1 MAHSRRRLCFVTNEV
16 HVEEA
21 QGNTCALCNS
31 QSAKLTTPRTW
42 KDERAQLLAKSLGLS
57 GGQNICQACRGDI
70 RRLTQNP
77 DHVPRWTK
85 PKAIQCCVPGCSETS
100 FTQTQSVSEADIALA
115 LGIAVTSPIPIPTPL
130 CKCHYHAIYKILQPT
145 QSHCPTCGSSLK
157 GTSLRTCPDPGKI
170 QEYLLKNTGFEG
182 VIGNECKVCFACY
195 KSHLQILKCVKTIST
210 DSDLL
215 ALISVLKLT
224 LTPTKDINSIDRAVD
239 HSLTLTTIYVG

>member
-31 QSAKLTTPRTW
+31 QSAKLTTPQTW

-115 LGIAVTSPIPIPTPL
+115 LGIAVTSHT
-130 CKCHYHAIYKILQPT
+130 
-145 QSHCPTCGSSLK
+145 
-157 GTSLRTCPDPGKI
+157 DP
-170 QEYLLKNTGFEG
+170 N
-182 VIGNECKVCFACY
+182 
-195 KSHLQILKCVKTIST
+195 ST
-210 DSDLL
+210 L
-215 ALISVLKLT
+215 
-224 LTPTKDINSIDRAVD
+224 
-239 HSLTLTTIYVG
+239 